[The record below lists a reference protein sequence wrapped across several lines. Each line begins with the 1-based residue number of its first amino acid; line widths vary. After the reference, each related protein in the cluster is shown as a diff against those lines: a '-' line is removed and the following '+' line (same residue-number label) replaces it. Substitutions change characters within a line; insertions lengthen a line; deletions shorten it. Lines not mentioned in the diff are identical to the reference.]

1 VTDTDQTQ
9 FRCSSGST
17 TRDDGG
23 LHSPLSLFIAAAAK
37 PPSAG
42 APPSATATSNPID
55 KLYSMQTSYFTAN

>member
-23 LHSPLSLFIAAAAK
+23 LHSPLSLFIVAAAK
-37 PPSAG
+37 
-42 APPSATATSNPID
+42 PPSATATSNPID